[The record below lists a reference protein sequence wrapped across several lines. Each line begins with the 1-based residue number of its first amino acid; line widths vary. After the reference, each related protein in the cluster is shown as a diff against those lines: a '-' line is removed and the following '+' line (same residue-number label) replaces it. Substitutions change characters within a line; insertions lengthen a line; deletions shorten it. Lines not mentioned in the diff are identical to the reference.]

1 MLNFQ
6 LRLFK
11 RFDGGWGK
19 ISKNGTWN
27 GIVSNLHNLEA
38 DLGATGFTLCCQRTE
53 VVDYLWSVSTLP
65 AVFAIKSK
73 SIT

>member
-19 ISKNGTWN
+19 VDENGKWN
-27 GIVSNLHNLEA
+27 GLISNLYHGEA
-38 DLGATGFTLCCQRTE
+38 DIGATGLTLCCQRTE
-53 VVDYLWSVSTLP
+53 VVDYIWSVNTLP
-65 AVFAIKSK
+65 GVFAIKS
-73 SIT
+73 